1 MESAL
6 SSFNICPF
14 HRSELGIGWRR
25 NSYSSS
31 CQVPQKSTNH
41 IIERRGKPV
50 KADKRVR
57 GRTFQNIMIYQ
68 QTGILIPVG
77 SATLGL
83 FTVLYSNKSLRFNPR
98 ILYRVYYSCQ
108 LCQITQSL
116 PGTVPIHLICP
127 IK

>member
-1 MESAL
+1 MATEQLFQFVQVPKESA
-6 SSFNICPF
+6 
-14 HRSELGIGWRR
+14 
-25 NSYSSS
+25 
-31 CQVPQKSTNH
+31 NH

-83 FTVLYSNKSLRFNPR
+83 FTVLYSNESLR
-98 ILYRVYYSCQ
+98 LGLGLGLGQ
-108 LCQITQSL
+108 LC
-116 PGTVPIHLICP
+116 
-127 IK
+127 